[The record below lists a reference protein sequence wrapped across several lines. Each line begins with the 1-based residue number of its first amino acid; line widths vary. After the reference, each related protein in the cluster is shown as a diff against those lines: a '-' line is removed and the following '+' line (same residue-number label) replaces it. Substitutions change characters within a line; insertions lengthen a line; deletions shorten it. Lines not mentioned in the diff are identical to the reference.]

1 MKRKSILAVLVVP
14 LLAAAPAALTTEKQA
29 LLMALRSNGQ
39 QLAAMQWKQKVT
51 VIRKGTAM
59 APIVEEIRF
68 DATGQMRRTTLA
80 RPEQKRMGPLKARK
94 AADIKDNIE
103 EAMQLARQYA
113 DPRTFAQA
121 VERGELWQGQHN
133 LRIQARSLLLP
144 GDDVS
149 VAASGA
155 TYLATRA
162 ECTTQHEGDPISIAI
177 DYEQLPNGPSVMR
190 RMIVRIPKD
199 EIAVHVESF
208 EFVRLAAPTIP

>member
-1 MKRKSILAVLVVP
+1 MTNKSLLAALMIP
-14 LLAAAPAALTTEKQA
+14 QLAAAPAALTTEKQA

-51 VIRKGTAM
+51 VVRKGTAM
-59 APIVEEIRF
+59 TPVVEEIRF

-80 RPEQKRMGPLKARK
+80 GPEPKRMGPLKARK
-94 AADIKDNIE
+94 AAEVKDTIE

-149 VAASGA
+149 VAASAA

-162 ECTTQHEGDPISIAI
+162 DCKTQHEGDPISIAI

-190 RMIVRIPKD
+190 RMIVQFPKD
-199 EIAVHVESF
+199 DIAVHVESF
-208 EFVRLAAPTIP
+208 DFVRLAAPTIP